1 MLKLIEIENV
11 MGFPTKL
18 KQKSF
23 FNTKDLFFYFHPEKY
38 KFPPQDDFVKDYG
51 ACNSKDLC
59 AKMFKTAFQKI
70 VDDIVEENITLRIP
84 SHTDSNIFIGM
95 KAVTGDAFIGKTKN
109 LDYDPVNANFTL
121 YRVYLTYM
129 TPKQSFSKEIYVGRE
144 TNERIDK
151 YAQNG
156 KIYY

>member
-11 MGFPTKL
+11 MEFLTRL

-23 FNTKDLFFYFHPEKY
+23 FNANDLFFYFHPEKY
-38 KFPPQDDFVKDYG
+38 KYPLKEDFQRDYY
-51 ACNSKDLC
+51 ARDTKDLN
-59 AKMFKTAFQKI
+59 AKMFEVAFRKI

-84 SHTDSNIFIGM
+84 SRTDSNIFLGM
-95 KAVTGDAFIGKTKN
+95 KAVTGDSFIRRTKN
-109 LDYDPVNANFTL
+109 LDYDPVDANFTL
-121 YRVYLTYM
+121 YRIYLTAI
-129 TPKQSFSKEIYVGRE
+129 TPKKNFFKEIYVGAE
-144 TNERIDK
+144 TRDKIDK

>member
-11 MGFPTKL
+11 MEFPTRL

-38 KFPPQDDFVKDYG
+38 KFPLQEDFYKDYG
-51 ACNSKDLC
+51 AEDTKDLS
-59 AKMFKTAFQKI
+59 AKMFKTAFKKI

-84 SHTDSNIFIGM
+84 SHTDSNIFLGM
-95 KAVTGDAFIGKTKN
+95 RAITGDAFVEKTKN
-109 LDYDPVNANFTL
+109 LDYDPVDANFTL

-129 TPKQSFSKEIYVGRE
+129 TPKRSFSKEIYVGTK